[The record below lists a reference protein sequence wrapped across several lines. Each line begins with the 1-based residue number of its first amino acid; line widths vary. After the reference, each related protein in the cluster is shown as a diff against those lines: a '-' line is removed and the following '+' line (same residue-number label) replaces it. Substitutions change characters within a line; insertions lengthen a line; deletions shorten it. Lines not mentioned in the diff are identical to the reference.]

1 MRKTPGLIA
10 WKFKIRPWP
19 YSSMVERI
27 IFNCVVIS
35 SNLIRAAILAIF
47 FNIVKLKT
55 F

>member
-19 YSSMVERI
+19 YSSMVERT
-27 IFNCVVIS
+27 IFNCEVIS

-47 FNIVKLKT
+47 LILLS
-55 F
+55 